1 MIKIRHR
8 AKLSKGDEMAALQKS
23 DKKLNRQQGKELV
36 RRLWSSSPGLDVVH
50 RNAAGIDVGNEEH
63 YVAIAATQ
71 DEVPVQ
77 RFACFTAELIRMAV
91 WLKGRGV
98 QTVAMQSTGVYW
110 ICPSRKCHLAMESI
124 AWLNRSNIVTPTA
137 RTLRSDQK

>member
-1 MIKIRHR
+1 MERMIEIRHR

-23 DKKLNRQQGKELV
+23 DKKLNRRQRKELV

-63 YVAIAATQ
+63 YVAIAPTQ
-71 DEVPVQ
+71 DEVQVQ

-91 WLKGRGV
+91 WLKGCGV
-98 QTVAMQSTGVYW
+98 QTVAMQSTGVYFALSSAL
-110 ICPSRKCHLAMESI
+110 IGRVQVPPALG
-124 AWLNRSNIVTPTA
+124 
-137 RTLRSDQK
+137 